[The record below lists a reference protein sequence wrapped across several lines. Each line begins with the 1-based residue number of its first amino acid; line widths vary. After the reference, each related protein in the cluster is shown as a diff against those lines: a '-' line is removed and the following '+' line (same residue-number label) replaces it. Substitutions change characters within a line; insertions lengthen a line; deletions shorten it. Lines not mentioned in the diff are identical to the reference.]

1 MTKEGL
7 FACTFQ
13 ENLNFNTM
21 VKLSQVLDYQSNE
34 DENKLK
40 NSSTAAHDRVHEK
53 GTFWFSACRENL
65 NLIFS
70 KFSLV
75 GNKN

>member
-21 VKLSQVLDYQSNE
+21 VKLSQVLDYQSDGEVE
-34 DENKLK
+34 DSDKLK
-40 NSSTAAHDRVHEK
+40 NSSTQAHDRVHEK
-53 GTFWFSACRENL
+53 GMKKYL
-65 NLIFS
+65 NFILI
-70 KFSLV
+70 
-75 GNKN
+75 N

>member
-21 VKLSQVLDYQSNE
+21 VKLSQVLDYQSDGEVE
-34 DENKLK
+34 DSDKLK
-40 NSSTAAHDRVHEK
+40 NSSTQAHDRVHEK
-53 GTFWFSACRENL
+53 G
-65 NLIFS
+65 
-70 KFSLV
+70 
-75 GNKN
+75 